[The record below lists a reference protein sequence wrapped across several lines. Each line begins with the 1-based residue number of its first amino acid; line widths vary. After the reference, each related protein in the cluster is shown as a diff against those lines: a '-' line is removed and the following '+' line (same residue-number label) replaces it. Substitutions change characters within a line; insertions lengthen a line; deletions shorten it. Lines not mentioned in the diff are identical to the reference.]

1 MDSNMDLILDMMP
14 DENVIFEQVKA
25 DETNEYYQGH
35 AEHILKSIIKE
46 EHYFHFVNTILKEY
60 QTLTPEHKKIIEDR
74 MGIQPVVQEK
84 VVYKEKIVYK
94 EKKKARVNDYD
105 DY

>member
-14 DENVIFEQVKA
+14 DENVIFEQVKEG
-25 DETNEYYQGH
+25 ETNEYYQGH
-35 AEHILKSIIKE
+35 AEHILKSISKE
-46 EHYFHFVNTILKEY
+46 EHYFHFIHTILKDY
-60 QTLTPEHKKIIEDR
+60 QILTPEHKQMIQDR
-74 MGIQPVVQEK
+74 LGIQPKVIEK

-94 EKKKARVNDYD
+94 DKKKPMVNDYD